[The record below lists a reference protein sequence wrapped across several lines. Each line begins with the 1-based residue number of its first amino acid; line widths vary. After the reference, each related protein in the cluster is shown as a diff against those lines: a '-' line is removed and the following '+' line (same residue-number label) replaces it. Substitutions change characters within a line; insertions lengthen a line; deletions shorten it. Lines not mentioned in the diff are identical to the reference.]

1 MVCLL
6 LLTNQ
11 SCKKQNAEI
20 NCINMEVGLE
30 IFDGSEFPVGLHIN
44 VYGSSLCDKAGDK
57 EGWKTLCWTNIDIME
72 EEDTILEKLISYENL
87 HIGFAGNTK
96 HSAEEYSYSL
106 DSLRRQF
113 QDFPQDISNTIRK
126 NMVIPAFRKGVGVA
140 TCALCR
146 IDGSVRIVADK
157 TLFGREPGT
166 DISDRFL
173 ITATMPY
180 VRFCFPSFEA
190 VKSETQSL
198 EIHLNQYFVK
208 DMVFAASRRY
218 QGLYEIA
225 FAELPE
231 ERYEKL
237 TLDISLPVTFFCN
250 DRGNYYNHEQ
260 MVAGSTTI
268 YFGKSAQENWHLNKV
283 ERMKGSFNREAIEY
297 W

>member
-6 LLTNQ
+6 LTFQ

-20 NCINMEVGLE
+20 NSINMEIGLE
-30 IFDGSEFPVGLHIN
+30 IFDGSEFPAGLHIN
-44 VYGSSLCDKAGDK
+44 VYGGSLCDKAEDK

-72 EEDTILEKLISYENL
+72 EEDTILEKLITYENL
-87 HIGFAGNTK
+87 QIGFAENIK
-96 HSAEEYSYSL
+96 HNAGEYSYSP

-113 QDFPQDISNTIRK
+113 QDVPQDINKTIRK
-126 NMVIPAFRKGVGVA
+126 NMDIPAFRKGAGVA
-140 TCALCR
+140 ICALCR

-157 TLFGREPGT
+157 SLFGREPGT

-173 ITATMPY
+173 VTATMPY

-190 VKSETQSL
+190 VKSESQSL
-198 EIHLNQYFVK
+198 EMRLNQYFVK

-231 ERYEKL
+231 ERYENL
-237 TLDISLPVTFFCN
+237 TLEISLPVTFFCN
-250 DRGNYYNHEQ
+250 DSSNYYNYEQ
-260 MVAGSTTI
+260 MVTGSTTI

-283 ERMKGSFNREAIEY
+283 ERMKGSLNRDRIEY